1 LGIKRIKNGHLI
13 ASKIIRNI
21 ESTNK
26 YSCDCVRVKNGQ
38 QLFISNGISTCLNEN
53 VFQKYITVS
62 GLLLRHHLLTFW
74 NMVFFDQLSVYIV
87 TFENEAHC
95 KFFIL
100 NVEYGSLWFFRFS
113 FFHVKIV
120 IAFNKSISNFPGS
133 SQSEII

>member
-1 LGIKRIKNGHLI
+1 M
-13 ASKIIRNI
+13 SKYF
-21 ESTNK
+21 NK
-26 YSCDCVRVKNGQ
+26 Y
-38 QLFISNGISTCLNEN
+38 FI
-53 VFQKYITVS
+53 QKYVAVS
-62 GLLLRHHLLTFW
+62 GLLLRHYLLTFW
-74 NMVFFDQLSVYIV
+74 NMVYLDQLSVYIV